1 MTVLPIGA
9 VGGELSISH
18 IGKLS
23 AGEPSTGAGGLGGA
37 SEAQGASGL
46 SALEGSNGVEGT
58 GGIEGTSGVEG
69 ANGIEGAAGV
79 GSSTGAE
86 GGFSSALTNAISSLD
101 QSQQSASAAAQGLA
115 TGSVSDPESAVV
127 TVEEAQ
133 LAMQLA
139 SQIRTKAT
147 EAAQQIFQTQV

>member
-23 AGEPSTGAGGLGGA
+23 AGEPSTGTGGLGGA

-58 GGIEGTSGVEG
+58 GGVEG
-69 ANGIEGAAGV
+69 ASGIEGATGV

>member
-9 VGGELSISH
+9 VGGEWSVSH
-18 IGKLS
+18 IGKLGAEE
-23 AGEPSTGAGGLGGA
+23 AGGGSPLGSSGAGGLGGL
-37 SEAQGASGL
+37 SGT
-46 SALEGSNGVEGT
+46 EGL
-58 GGIEGTSGVEG
+58 GGSQGTSGVEG
-69 ANGIEGAAGV
+69 AEA
-79 GSSTGAE
+79 TGAGGE
-86 GGFSSALTNAISSLD
+86 GGFGSELSSAISSLE
-101 QSQQSASAAAQGLA
+101 QTQNNASNASQALA
-115 TGSVSDPESAVV
+115 TGTVSDPESAVV

>member
-46 SALEGSNGVEGT
+46 SALEASNGVEGT
-58 GGIEGTSGVEG
+58 GGVEG
-69 ANGIEGAAGV
+69 ASGIESATGV

>member
-9 VGGELSISH
+9 VGGEFSISH

-23 AGEPSTGAGGLGGA
+23 ATEPSTGTSGLGGA

-46 SALEGSNGVEGT
+46 SALEGNSGVEGT
-58 GGIEGTSGVEG
+58 GGVEGASGVEG
-69 ANGIEGAAGV
+69 TAGV

>member
-9 VGGELSISH
+9 VGGELSLSH
-18 IGKLS
+18 LS
-23 AGEPSTGAGGLGGA
+23 GLGGSQATPAGASKPGGLSLSNSEGPANLEGAGGAEGA
-37 SEAQGASGL
+37 
-46 SALEGSNGVEGT
+46 
-58 GGIEGTSGVEG
+58 GGIEGASGAE
-69 ANGIEGAAGV
+69 AAG
-79 GSSTGAE
+79 GAG
-86 GGFSSALTNAISSLD
+86 GGFSSALDSAISSLE
-101 QSQQSASAAAQGLA
+101 QTQNNASNASQALA
-115 TGSVSDPESAVV
+115 TGTVSDPESAVV

>member
-1 MTVLPIGA
+1 VTVLPIGA
-9 VGGELSISH
+9 IGGELSISH

-23 AGEPSTGAGGLGGA
+23 AGEPSTSAGGL
-37 SEAQGASGL
+37 SEAKGASGL
-46 SALEGSNGVEGT
+46 TALEGNTGVEGT
-58 GGIEGTSGVEG
+58 GGVEGATGVEG
-69 ANGIEGAAGV
+69 AAATGT
-79 GSSTGAE
+79 STGAE
-86 GGFSSALTNAISSLD
+86 GGFGSALTNAISSLD

-115 TGSVSDPESAVV
+115 TGTVSDPESAVV

>member
-23 AGEPSTGAGGLGGA
+23 AGEPSSGAGGLGGA

-46 SALEGSNGVEGT
+46 GALEGSNGVEGT
-58 GGIEGTSGVEG
+58 GGVEGASGVEG
-69 ANGIEGAAGV
+69 ATGV

-101 QSQQSASAAAQGLA
+101 QSQQSASTAAQGLA